1 MASILGNNEES
12 SIVTSVI
19 EDKST
24 NNMIKDVLQ
33 FLISPNFINQHLN
46 TFIEVAE
53 RYLKLKF
60 DTDTDINVRH
70 NVVKYICCRGKLEQ
84 FIPENIICKYLKP
97 GIHRIDDNVFFSI
110 IYCLLNNNNNNNNI
124 KDNNDFIFESF
135 VKHGKELMVEYG
147 GIMDMNILKQ
157 VKPPCRSLIGKIL
170 HFQKSKSNH
179 QSSDWFDLVLQ
190 EDHNPKFNGIEILLT
205 LNKHK
210 AAYMLMEIGENY
222 LCFRGIR
229 ILERFRRRGLTSTL
243 LKVWLLLCTVLKKIP
258 TTIKMNKPLLCIAL
272 LNLGLIPNL
281 KKDPVEVG
289 KPSWDDQQQQE
300 MDDNENEKMKNFVTI
315 WSDNLVRLRGLYSK
329 SFLKTQQLKIVDEK
343 PLNSRTIYISKYK
356 MPSLSVV
363 STLSK
368 NNQQCKTESVK
379 NTSSANDDENFYNAN
394 EDTAPTTITLLKS
407 INEETLNKH
416 KCLFYN
422 ARLYTF
428 MEMIVHEK
436 EKEQFKLQQKTNKRK
451 IRRHKSFKKY
461 IQGEESV
468 GEWMKTQQEQ
478 QQQQDISSEEKKLE
492 IVTGK

>member
-1 MASILGNNEES
+1 MSAHPNILYIMSDDHAAHAISAYGSQINHTPHIDRLADQGVRLTNTFCTNALCTPSRATILTGQYSHVNEVKTLDDEIDSSRPIQSQKLLKQAGYDTAIVGKWHLGNNEES

-60 DTDTDINVRH
+60 DIDTGINVRH

-110 IYCLLNNNNNNNNI
+110 IYCLLNNNNNNI

-272 LNLGLIPNL
+272 LNLGLIPNI
-281 KKDPVEVG
+281 P
-289 KPSWDDQQQQE
+289 KPSE
-300 MDDNENEKMKNFVTI
+300 
-315 WSDNLVRLRGLYSK
+315 
-329 SFLKTQQLKIVDEK
+329 
-343 PLNSRTIYISKYK
+343 
-356 MPSLSVV
+356 
-363 STLSK
+363 
-368 NNQQCKTESVK
+368 
-379 NTSSANDDENFYNAN
+379 
-394 EDTAPTTITLLKS
+394 IT
-407 INEETLNKH
+407 N
-416 KCLFYN
+416 
-422 ARLYTF
+422 
-428 MEMIVHEK
+428 
-436 EKEQFKLQQKTNKRK
+436 
-451 IRRHKSFKKY
+451 
-461 IQGEESV
+461 
-468 GEWMKTQQEQ
+468 
-478 QQQQDISSEEKKLE
+478 
-492 IVTGK
+492 